1 MPLPPSPFVVVA
13 SSVFAAALPSA
24 SAVLVCRQ
32 DSAEIEQSEHR
43 AVQWR
48 RQMQLFSALGP
59 LRHTETVLNNT
70 DDLEERPRKLQS
82 IQHISAQA
90 D

>member
-1 MPLPPSPFVVVA
+1 MPLPLSPFVVVA

-24 SAVLVCRQ
+24 SAVLACRQ

-48 RQMQLFSALGP
+48 RQMQLLTAVGS
-59 LRHTETVLNNT
+59 LRHTETVLNKT
-70 DDLEERPRKLQS
+70 EDLEE
-82 IQHISAQA
+82 
-90 D
+90 